1 MEIKHI
7 RIAIFTAVIAFMIS
21 CSQKYDSSGIFDPQ
35 DPNFYADT
43 SSVILNNDTV
53 LYAKK
58 SINDGYIYIGRDI
71 VAGDTT
77 AWAESVFKVNLPLA
91 TDSLDSA
98 FIVYKINSCDPLII
112 GKRIDVFKTEAV
124 WADSTAE
131 QTDFDLP
138 SVPFTSCD
146 ITLVDSS
153 LYRIRIPI
161 DSLSLTQWAADDTI
175 STQTES
181 FYLKDAA
188 GNNISPVMKM
198 YSSKWA
204 YTSLRPKIYSYYSYP
219 DTLTATDGG
228 DSVITVSEVDSAYI
242 SDDISLVE
250 KKHSFLD
257 LVQDEIKLG
266 GISGESYACRIDLS
280 GIDTSAVVIT
290 GRIDLTAVTDEID
303 AVYGSIS
310 NNVSTSKEVSVY
322 IMTDSLWYSDE
333 EIYNYDKL
341 NPWDYKINLSDSANY
356 LVMDAVIQNWIKNPD
371 NNFGFLITTKN
382 WGSPF
387 GFSVFKKPKI
397 NVSYIIVGE

>member
-1 MEIKHI
+1 MAI
-7 RIAIFTAVIAFMIS
+7 R
-21 CSQKYDSSGIFDPQ
+21 
-35 DPNFYADT
+35 
-43 SSVILNNDTV
+43 
-53 LYAKK
+53 
-58 SINDGYIYIGRDI
+58 
-71 VAGDTT
+71 
-77 AWAESVFKVNLPLA
+77 
-91 TDSLDSA
+91 
-98 FIVYKINSCDPLII
+98 
-112 GKRIDVFKTEAV
+112 
-124 WADSTAE
+124 
-131 QTDFDLP
+131 
-138 SVPFTSCD
+138 
-146 ITLVDSS
+146 
-153 LYRIRIPI
+153 
-161 DSLSLTQWAADDTI
+161 
-175 STQTES
+175 
-181 FYLKDAA
+181 
-188 GNNISPVMKM
+188 
-198 YSSKWA
+198 
-204 YTSLRPKIYSYYSYP
+204 IYSYYSYP